1 MKLSLIML
9 MLMANLAISNGLY
22 VPGYDLHCLNTGV
35 AEAVQKV
42 LSLNLFSNDK
52 KKLHSLDNTE
62 DAEYEKWLV
71 TQGNVSF
78 QGILNNIGGI
88 SELLQEKEV
97 SEGAVIASPSKHKPD
112 YFYQWVRDAALTIR
126 SLVHY
131 LEDNNLSNQRI
142 SSIIEKYI
150 ENNYHLQRLP
160 NNLGRFD
167 DDTRSGL
174 GEPKFMPDCTA
185 FNEHWGRPQNDG
197 PGLRIS
203 TIVSYLNLIR
213 KYKLQLS
220 NNFLRDER
228 FIYDEIIKPDLSYIV
243 NNWKKESFDIWEE
256 VNSFHFFTSM
266 SQLRAIIDGLKLA
279 KIYEVKSEFVDQLH
293 ETLDNL
299 KGFIEGEAR
308 FAIPSSLYIIETP
321 SLFSSGKRS
330 GLDAATLL
338 ASIHSHDLEVDEYS
352 DVPFDVNDYHI
363 LNTINAMASD
373 MRFRYPVNR
382 DRIGKPSLGVALG
395 RYPEDIYDGVG
406 TSEGNPWFI
415 ATASAAEVIFKTAYK
430 LLDSRQDLL
439 INKYN
444 HEFFK
449 SFITFEAD
457 DLEEFVIPYNSVRY
471 NNALINLFNFGD
483 SFLKIIKDHVDGRGH
498 MSEQFNKYTGYMQGA
513 KDLTWSYSAF
523 WNALRWRTKTL
534 DILSFY
540 TTQRTLAA

>member
-1 MKLSLIML
+1 MMKLNLIIL
-9 MLMANLAISNGLY
+9 MLIANFAVSYGLY
-22 VPGYDLHCLNTGV
+22 VPGYDLHYLNTGV

-42 LSLNLFSNDK
+42 LSLNLFPNYNDK
-52 KKLHSLDNTE
+52 VDLLDITE
-62 DAEYEKWLV
+62 QSEYEKWLV
-71 TQGNVSF
+71 TQGNTSF

-88 SELLQEKEV
+88 SKFLQGTEV
-97 SEGAVIASPSKHKPD
+97 SEGAVIASPSKNKPN

-131 LEDNNLSNQRI
+131 LEDNNTNNQKI
-142 SSIIEKYI
+142 CSIIEKYI
-150 ENNYHLQRLP
+150 ENNYYLQRLP

-167 DDTRSGL
+167 DNTRSGL

-185 FNEHWGRPQNDG
+185 FDEHWGRPQNDG

-203 TIVSYLNLIR
+203 TIVSYLNLIE
-213 KYKLQLS
+213 KYRLRLS
-220 NNFLRDER
+220 NKFLKDER
-228 FIYDEIIKPDLSYIV
+228 FIYDEIIKPDLFYIV
-243 NNWKKESFDIWEE
+243 KNWKKESFDIWEE
-256 VNSFHFFTSM
+256 VNSIHFFTSM
-266 SQLRAIIDGLKLA
+266 SQLRAVIDGLKLA
-279 KIYEVKSEFVDQLH
+279 KKYEADKQFVDQLY
-293 ETLDNL
+293 ESITNL
-299 KGFIEGEAR
+299 KLFIEVDAK

-321 SLFSSGKRS
+321 GLFSSGKRS
-330 GLDAATLL
+330 GLDAAALL

-373 MRFRYPVNR
+373 MRFRYPINR

-415 ATASAAEVIFKTAYK
+415 ATASAAEVIFKTVYK
-430 LLDSRQDLL
+430 LLDSQQDLL

-444 HEFFK
+444 QEFFK
-449 SFITFEAD
+449 SFINFEAD
-457 DLEEFVIPYNSVRY
+457 DLEEFVIPCNSIRY
-471 NNALINLFNFGD
+471 NNALLNLFDFGD
-483 SFLKIIKDHVDGRGH
+483 SFLKIIKDHVDGNGH

-523 WNALRWRTKTL
+523 WNALRWRNKTL
-534 DILSFY
+534 EVISNHNNNHN
-540 TTQRTLAA
+540 

>member
-1 MKLSLIML
+1 MMKLNLIIL
-9 MLMANLAISNGLY
+9 MLIANFAVSYGLY
-22 VPGYDLHCLNTGV
+22 VPGYDLHYLNTGV

-42 LSLNLFSNDK
+42 LSLNLFPNYDDK
-52 KKLHSLDNTE
+52 VDSLDTTE
-62 DAEYEKWLV
+62 QSEYEKWLV
-71 TQGNVSF
+71 TQGNTSF

-88 SELLQEKEV
+88 SEFLEGTEV
-97 SEGAVIASPSKHKPD
+97 SEGAVIASPSKNKPN

-131 LEDNNLSNQRI
+131 LEDNNTNNQKI
-142 SSIIEKYI
+142 CSIIEKYI
-150 ENNYHLQRLP
+150 ENNYYLQRLP

-167 DDTRSGL
+167 DNTRSGL

-185 FNEHWGRPQNDG
+185 FDEHWGRPQNDG

-203 TIVSYLNLIR
+203 TIVSYLNLIE
-213 KYKLQLS
+213 KYRLSLS
-220 NNFLRDER
+220 NKFLKDER
-228 FIYDEIIKPDLSYIV
+228 FIYDEIIKPDLFYIV
-243 NNWKKESFDIWEE
+243 KNWKKESFDIWEE
-256 VNSFHFFTSM
+256 VNSIHFFTSM
-266 SQLRAIIDGLKLA
+266 SQLRAVIDGLKLA
-279 KIYEVKSEFVDQLH
+279 KKYEVDKQFVDQLY
-293 ETLDNL
+293 ESITNL
-299 KGFIEGEAR
+299 KLFIEVDAR

-321 SLFSSGKRS
+321 GLFSSGKRS
-330 GLDAATLL
+330 GLDAAALL

-373 MRFRYPVNR
+373 MRFRYPINR

-415 ATASAAEVIFKTAYK
+415 ATASAAEVIFKTVYK
-430 LLDSRQDLL
+430 LLDSQQDLL

-444 HEFFK
+444 QEFFK
-449 SFITFEAD
+449 SFINFEAD
-457 DLEEFVIPYNSVRY
+457 DLEEFVIPCNSIRY
-471 NNALINLFNFGD
+471 NNALLNLFDFGD
-483 SFLKIIKDHVDGRGH
+483 SFLKIIKDHVDGNGH

-523 WNALRWRTKTL
+523 WNALRWRNKTL
-534 DILSFY
+534 EVISNHNNNHN
-540 TTQRTLAA
+540 

>member
-1 MKLSLIML
+1 MMKLNLIIL
-9 MLMANLAISNGLY
+9 MLIANFAVSYGLY
-22 VPGYDLHCLNTGV
+22 VPGYDLHYLNTGV

-42 LSLNLFSNDK
+42 LSLNLFPNYNDK
-52 KKLHSLDNTE
+52 VDSLDITE
-62 DAEYEKWLV
+62 QSEYEKWLV
-71 TQGNVSF
+71 TQGNTSF

-88 SELLQEKEV
+88 SEFLEGTEV
-97 SEGAVIASPSKHKPD
+97 SEGAVIASPSKNKPN

-131 LEDNNLSNQRI
+131 LEDNNTNKQKI
-142 SSIIEKYI
+142 CSIIEKYI
-150 ENNYHLQRLP
+150 ENNYYLQRLP

-167 DDTRSGL
+167 DNTRSGL

-185 FNEHWGRPQNDG
+185 FDEHWGRPQNDG

-203 TIVSYLNLIR
+203 TIVSYLNLIE
-213 KYKLQLS
+213 KYRLSLS
-220 NNFLRDER
+220 NKFLKDER
-228 FIYDEIIKPDLSYIV
+228 FIYDEIIKPDLFYIV
-243 NNWKKESFDIWEE
+243 KNWKKESFDIWEE
-256 VNSFHFFTSM
+256 VNSIHFFTSM
-266 SQLRAIIDGLKLA
+266 SQLRAVIDGLKLA
-279 KIYEVKSEFVDQLH
+279 KKYEVDKQFVDQLY
-293 ETLDNL
+293 ESITNL
-299 KGFIEGEAR
+299 KLFIEVDAR

-321 SLFSSGKRS
+321 GLFSSGKRS
-330 GLDAATLL
+330 GLDAAALL

-373 MRFRYPVNR
+373 MRFRYPINR

-415 ATASAAEVIFKTAYK
+415 ATASAAEVIFKTVYK
-430 LLDSRQDLL
+430 LLDSQQDLL

-444 HEFFK
+444 QEFFK
-449 SFITFEAD
+449 SFINFEAD
-457 DLEEFVIPYNSVRY
+457 DLEEFVIPCNSIRY
-471 NNALINLFNFGD
+471 NNALLNLFDFGD
-483 SFLKIIKDHVDGRGH
+483 SFLKIIKDHVDGNGH

-523 WNALRWRTKTL
+523 WNALRWRNKTL
-534 DILSFY
+534 EVISNHNNNHN
-540 TTQRTLAA
+540 

>member
-1 MKLSLIML
+1 MMKLNLIIL
-9 MLMANLAISNGLY
+9 MLIANFAVSYGLY
-22 VPGYDLHCLNTGV
+22 VPGYDLHYLNTGV

-42 LSLNLFSNDK
+42 LSLNLFPNYDDK
-52 KKLHSLDNTE
+52 VDSLDTTE
-62 DAEYEKWLV
+62 QSEYEKWLV
-71 TQGNVSF
+71 TQGNTSF

-88 SELLQEKEV
+88 SEFLEGTEV
-97 SEGAVIASPSKHKPD
+97 SEGTVIASPSKNKPN

-131 LEDNNLSNQRI
+131 LEDNNTNNQKI
-142 SSIIEKYI
+142 CSIIEKYI
-150 ENNYHLQRLP
+150 ENNYYLQRLP

-167 DDTRSGL
+167 DNTRSGL

-185 FNEHWGRPQNDG
+185 FDELWGRPQNDG

-203 TIVSYLNLIR
+203 TIVSYLNLIE
-213 KYKLQLS
+213 KYRLSLS
-220 NNFLRDER
+220 NKFLKDER
-228 FIYDEIIKPDLSYIV
+228 FIYDEIIKPDLFYIV
-243 NNWKKESFDIWEE
+243 KNWKKESFDIWEE
-256 VNSFHFFTSM
+256 VNSIHFFTSM
-266 SQLRAIIDGLKLA
+266 SQLRAVIDGLKLA
-279 KIYEVKSEFVDQLH
+279 KKYEVDKQFVDQLY
-293 ETLDNL
+293 ESITNL
-299 KGFIEGEAR
+299 KLFIEVDAR

-321 SLFSSGKRS
+321 GLFSSGKRS
-330 GLDAATLL
+330 GLDAAALL

-373 MRFRYPVNR
+373 MRFRYPINR

-415 ATASAAEVIFKTAYK
+415 ATASAAEVIFKTVYK
-430 LLDSRQDLL
+430 LLDSQQDLL

-444 HEFFK
+444 QEFFK
-449 SFITFEAD
+449 SFINFEAD
-457 DLEEFVIPYNSVRY
+457 DLEEFVIPCNSIRY
-471 NNALINLFNFGD
+471 NNALLNLFDFGD
-483 SFLKIIKDHVDGRGH
+483 SFLKIIKDHVDGNGH

-523 WNALRWRTKTL
+523 WNALRWRNKTL
-534 DILSFY
+534 EVISNHNNNHN
-540 TTQRTLAA
+540 